1 MCMHPV
7 GNVMDTSFY
16 TTTHSSISGLHSWDL
31 VICRALCR
39 VPTASVQG
47 WLNRIWGASYVCH
60 SSVSMQ
66 FVPMRRSHIVFT
78 SSCFF
83 QGSVPTWWLSVKPI
97 THDELERAYL
107 WVLGCAVFWAVLCYS
122 MLCCGAGLCWE
133 GGHVC
138 GVSWSLPVLY
148 HPKGSRPGGLLG
160 KEGYHQRTRLI
171 SIKRTLF
178 PN

>member
-16 TTTHSSISGLHSWDL
+16 TATHSSISGLLSWDL

-39 VPTASVQG
+39 VPTATVQG
-47 WLNRIWGASYVCH
+47 WLNRIWGASYVGH

-83 QGSVPTWWLSVKPI
+83 QGSVPIWWLSVKPI
-97 THDELERAYL
+97 THDELERGYL
-107 WVLGCAVFWAVLCYS
+107 WVLCSELCYATVCCAVGQACAEREVMSVMSSEASRSFIIQK
-122 MLCCGAGLCWE
+122 GADPAGCWE
-133 GGHVC
+133 RKAIIRGHV
-138 GVSWSLPVLY
+138 
-148 HPKGSRPGGLLG
+148 
-160 KEGYHQRTRLI
+160 
-171 SIKRTLF
+171 
-178 PN
+178 